1 MITWTAPTDGGAT
14 ITAYLVKIYCRG
26 TDTWHAETLNCDG
39 SNPSIVSA
47 KTCTIPLTVLKA
59 APFSIAVLDVIQAEC
74 SAINAAGSGPESD
87 PGS

>member
-14 ITAYLVKIYCRG
+14 ITAYLVKIYIPS
-26 TDTWHAETLNCDG
+26 TVTWQVETVNCDG
-39 SNPSIVSA
+39 SNLSIVSA

-59 APFSIAVLDVIQAEC
+59 APFSLTVGDLIQA
-74 SAINAAGSGPESD
+74 SIYAINAAGTGPGSD